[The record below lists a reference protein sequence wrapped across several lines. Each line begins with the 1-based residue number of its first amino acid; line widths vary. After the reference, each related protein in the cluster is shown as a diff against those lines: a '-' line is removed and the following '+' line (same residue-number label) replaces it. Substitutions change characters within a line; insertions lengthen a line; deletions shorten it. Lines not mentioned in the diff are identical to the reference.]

1 VLAGC
6 SASVLTGHGTTRVSG
21 GASSSPTATPQA
33 PAQPLADFS
42 DCSDR
47 INVGALG
54 LSAAREAR
62 VSFGCA
68 TISVPLDYRQPQ
80 GKTISLQLLRIHDSD
95 NHAHT
100 GSLLVN
106 PGGPG
111 GSGVELALGLLGQ
124 LSDKVLTHFD
134 IIGFDPRGVS
144 RSAQLECDDG
154 VLNETWPWQP
164 KSEKDFGEVLAHNDR
179 VAQSCIQH
187 NGALANHV
195 DTTSVVRDMDALREL
210 LGENTISY
218 YGKSY
223 GTQVGQ
229 QYAELFGL
237 HLRAL
242 VLDSNMDHSAGV
254 ADSLVPE
261 NLAFEQSFTDF
272 AAWCQRTTSCVLHD
286 RDVLVFWDDLYAKA
300 TRGKLGWITPS
311 DLREEASWAM
321 YTPVRWP
328 SLAEFLKSATEGTP
342 TTRSA
347 RSTNP
352 DDDLSKTTQ
361 PIWCSDWQWREANS
375 YAALSTYR
383 TQAEAV
389 APHTRLTPFYGDI
402 LACLGWSGAVNNPQR
417 PLRVSHAPPILMT
430 NSLRDVATPYQWAQN
445 VASQLP
451 TATLLTYDG
460 TGHGNYRLSTC
471 ARAAIDAYLLTV
483 RTPAPGTHCP
493 AEWPTGESTD
503 ITHSTAPA
511 MR

>member
-1 VLAGC
+1 MRLLRGTTALVCTLTVVLAETS
-6 SASVLTGHGTTRVSG
+6 SA
-21 GASSSPTATPQA
+21 GAAGAGSSSVARPVSSIDWRPCGEH
-33 PAQPLADFS
+33 PALD
-42 DCSDR
+42 
-47 INVGALG
+47 
-54 LSAAREAR
+54 
-62 VSFGCA
+62 CA
-68 TISVPLDYRQPQ
+68 TVHMPIDWANPAGQTVPIAVARAKAAKPEQRKGVLM
-80 GKTISLQLLRIHDSD
+80 
-95 NHAHT
+95 
-100 GSLLVN
+100 VN

-111 GSGVELALGLLGQ
+111 GSGVDYAFDISENHALSQTLL
-124 LSDKVLTHFD
+124 DNFD

-144 RSAQLECDDG
+144 RSAQLKCDDG

-229 QYAELFGL
+229 QYAELFGP

-261 NLAFEQSFTDF
+261 NLALEQSFTDF

-286 RDVLVFWDDLYAKA
+286 RDVLVLWDDLYAKA
-300 TRGKLGWITPS
+300 TAGKLGWIKPS
-311 DLREEASWAM
+311 DLREKASWAM

-328 SLAEFLKSATEGTP
+328 SLAEFLKSAAEGTP

-347 RSTNP
+347 RSTNT

-417 PLRVSHAPPILMT
+417 PLRVPHAPPILMT

-460 TGHGNYRLSTC
+460 TGHGNYQLSTC

-503 ITHSTAPA
+503 ITHSNAPT